1 MSDRRIDDLFEYLSG
16 LTKLQDIG
24 VRCHKEIDE
33 CISEIRRELGLDKD
47 AIIELDGEAIADA
60 VEPELRKR
68 ELVRKRFM
76 D

>member
-1 MSDRRIDDLFEYLSG
+1 MSGRRIDDLFEYLSG

-33 CISEIRRELGLDKD
+33 CISEIRREFGLDKD
-47 AIIELDGEAIADA
+47 ANIELDD
-60 VEPELRKR
+60 PELRKR

>member
-24 VRCHKEIDE
+24 VRCHKEINE
-33 CISEIRRELGLDKD
+33 CISEIRRELDLDKD
-47 AIIELDGEAIADA
+47 ANIELDD
-60 VEPELRKR
+60 PELRKR